1 MRVIHNID
9 NKTINNSGI
18 SSNNNNITPN
28 NNNNNM
34 DNINNNHNIINN
46 NRNFSSLSSNRIII
60 NTHNRHQQQ
69 VEADPSPF
77 R

>member
-9 NKTINNSGI
+9 NKTINNSHI
-18 SSNNNNITPN
+18 SSSNNNITL
-28 NNNNNM
+28 NNNNM

>member
-9 NKTINNSGI
+9 NKTINNLI
-18 SSNNNNITPN
+18 SSNNNITP